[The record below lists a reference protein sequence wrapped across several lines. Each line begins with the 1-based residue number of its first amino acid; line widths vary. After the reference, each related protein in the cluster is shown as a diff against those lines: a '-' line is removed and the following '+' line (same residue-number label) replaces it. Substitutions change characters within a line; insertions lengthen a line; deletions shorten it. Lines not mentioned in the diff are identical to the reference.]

1 MATILLVEDD
11 EALAMGIEYS
21 LKNEDFNVY
30 VGNTIKESKKI
41 FMENPIDLI
50 LLDVTLPDGNGY
62 DLCKYI
68 REKSQVPIIFLTAC
82 DDEVNIVL
90 GLDMGGDDYITKPF
104 RLREMISRIKAVM
117 RRKNFAA
124 DKKLVEKKSE
134 ASSNI
139 IQSNGIEIHT
149 LKTQVFKE
157 EKEIFLTPV
166 EYKLLCLFIQ
176 NPNITLKREVI
187 LEKLWDSSGE
197 FVDDNTLSVYIKRL
211 RKKIEDNDSHI
222 KSMVTVRGIGYK
234 WSQQ

>member
-21 LKNEDFNVY
+21 LKNENFDVL

-41 FMENPIDLI
+41 FMENSVDLI

-62 DLCKYI
+62 ELCKHI

-117 RRKNFAA
+117 RRKNIVSNE
-124 DKKLVEKKSE
+124 KIVEEK
-134 ASSNI
+134 NTI
-139 IQSNGIEIHT
+139 MQSNGIEIHV
-149 LKTQVFKE
+149 LKAQVFKGD
-157 EKEIFLTPV
+157 KEIFLTPM
-166 EYKLLCLFIQ
+166 EYKLLCLFMQ
-176 NPNITLKREVI
+176 NSNITLKREVI

-211 RKKIEDNDSHI
+211 REKVED
-222 KSMVTVRGIGYK
+222 KSSSPKSIVTVRGIGYK
-234 WSQQ
+234 WEHNAAD

>member
-21 LKNEDFNVY
+21 LKNENFNVF

-41 FMENPIDLI
+41 FMENSIDLI

-62 DLCKYI
+62 DLCKHI

-117 RRKNFAA
+117 RRKNTVIQE
-124 DKKLVEKKSE
+124 KVVEENTS
-134 ASSNI
+134 I
-139 IQSNGIEIHT
+139 LQSNGMEIHV
-149 LKTQVFKE
+149 LKAQVFKGD
-157 EKEIFLTPV
+157 KEIFLTPA

-211 RKKIEDNDSHI
+211 REKIED
-222 KSMVTVRGIGYK
+222 KSSSPKRIVTVRGIGYK
-234 WSQQ
+234 WNDNVEA

>member
-211 RKKIEDNDSHI
+211 REKIEDNDSHI
-222 KSMVTVRGIGYK
+222 KSIVTVRGIGYK
-234 WSQQ
+234 WSQH

>member
-1 MATILLVEDD
+1 
-11 EALAMGIEYS
+11 
-21 LKNEDFNVY
+21 
-30 VGNTIKESKKI
+30 
-41 FMENPIDLI
+41 
-50 LLDVTLPDGNGY
+50 
-62 DLCKYI
+62 
-68 REKSQVPIIFLTAC
+68 
-82 DDEVNIVL
+82 
-90 GLDMGGDDYITKPF
+90 MGGDDYITKPF

-222 KSMVTVRGIGYK
+222 KSIVTVRGIGYK

>member
-222 KSMVTVRGIGYK
+222 KSIVTVRGIGYK
-234 WSQQ
+234 WSQH